1 LIKEKFMSA
10 GVLHVVAVP
19 IGNLDD
25 ISARALAVLASV
37 DVVAA
42 EDTRCSGRLFQH
54 YGLQRPLLALHDH
67 NEAERVPALITR
79 LKAGESVAL
88 ISDAGTPLISDPG
101 YRLIAAAHDA
111 NIVVSPVPGAC
122 AAIAALSAAGIASDR
137 FFFEGFLPAK
147 SAARQARLRD
157 LAQVSATL
165 IFYEAPHRIIETLVD
180 MVTVFGEAR
189 LATMA
194 REMTKTFETIRRDTL
209 TELSDWVK
217 ADSNQQRG
225 EIVLLVAGAPE
236 RAVSDQR
243 LLSVE
248 AVLHVLVNEL
258 PLRQAT
264 ALTAEIFGLK
274 RNALYDM
281 AMQIKAGHEIN
292 PGDA

>member
-1 LIKEKFMSA
+1 MSA

-19 IGNLDD
+19 IGNLED

-67 NEAERVPALITR
+67 NEAERVPALIAR
-79 LKAGESVAL
+79 LQAGESVAL

-147 SAARQARLRD
+147 SVARQARLRD
-157 LAQVSATL
+157 LAQTSATL
-165 IFYEAPHRIIETLVD
+165 IFYEAPHRIVETLVD
-180 MVTVFGEAR
+180 MVAVLGEAR
-189 LATMA
+189 LVTMA
-194 REMTKTFETIRRDTL
+194 REITKTFETIRRDTL
-209 TELSDWVK
+209 AELSEWVQS
-217 ADSNQQRG
+217 DSNQQRG
-225 EIVLLVAGAPE
+225 EIVLVVTGAPE
-236 RAVSDQR
+236 RAVGDQK
-243 LLSVE
+243 LLSAE
-248 AVLHVLVNEL
+248 AVLKVLVKEL

-264 ALTAEIFGLK
+264 AMTADIFDLK

-281 AMQIKAGHEIN
+281 AMQIKAELEIKR
-292 PGDA
+292 GDA